1 MTLFASPLK
10 LVRPGLFITATD
22 TDVGKTVVTCA
33 IAAALR
39 QQTPGTKVAVCKP
52 MATGCRRDREGL
64 IAQDA
69 EALAHFSDCRQ
80 PLDVICPVRYVPPA
94 APAVAAEMTG
104 TAVDFDAI
112 ARSLQVLDE
121 WGDCMLVE
129 GVGGILVPIDHRDP
143 QVTVLDLAVALGYPV
158 VVVARAGLGTLNH
171 TAMTTRILK
180 SAGCRVAGIVINGY
194 DADSSRS
201 GDRSADIS
209 MTSNRQWLAK
219 MTRLPILATVPR
231 CTEPVAPH
239 QGQLPAAILD
249 AVALTWW
256 SDVADVPL
264 VKP

>member
-1 MTLFASPLK
+1 MLFASPPPLK
-10 LVRPGLFITATD
+10 KPGLFITATD

-39 QQTPGTKVAVCKP
+39 KQMPGGKVAVCKP

-64 IAQDA
+64 IATDA

-104 TAVDFDAI
+104 TAVDFASI
-112 ARSLQVLDE
+112 ARALEVLDE
-121 WGDCMLVE
+121 WGDCLLVE
-129 GVGGILVPIDHRDP
+129 GVGGLLVPIDHRDAK
-143 QVTVLDLAVALGYPV
+143 VTMLDLAVALGYPV

-171 TAMTTRILK
+171 TAMTTRLLK
-180 SAGCRVAGIVINGY
+180 SAGCKIAGLVINGY
-194 DADSSRS
+194 DADSSRG

-209 MTSNRQWLAK
+209 MTSNRQWLTK
-219 MTRLPILATVPR
+219 MTRLPILATVPQ
-231 CTEPVAPH
+231 CKEPVQPH
-239 QGQLPAAILD
+239 QGLIPPAILD

-256 SDVADVPL
+256 PEVLGMPREAL
-264 VKP
+264 L